1 MKKIK
6 KNQELELEIIYGELF
21 DKMVELVLR
30 TNEPQMVAS
39 TMMAQSLR
47 LYKTVFKHEGE
58 FREVVETVLKQSQNI
73 EPYNHNT
80 LH

>member
-1 MKKIK
+1 MKKTK
-6 KNQELELEIIYGELF
+6 KDLELEFVYNELF
-21 DKMVELVLR
+21 DKMIELVLR
-30 TNEPQMVAS
+30 YNEPQIVAS

-58 FREVVETVLKQSQNI
+58 FREVIETVMKQSKNI
-73 EPYNHNT
+73 KPFNHQT

>member
-1 MKKIK
+1 MRKNK
-6 KNQELELEIIYGELF
+6 KNKELELEIIYGELF
-21 DKMVELVLR
+21 DKMVELVLK

-39 TMMAQSLR
+39 TMMAQALR

-58 FREVVETVLKQSQNI
+58 FREVIKTVLKQSESI
-73 EPYNHNT
+73 EPYNHQT

>member
-1 MKKIK
+1 MKIDK
-6 KNQELELEIIYGELF
+6 KELELEYIYNELF

-30 TNEPQMVAS
+30 YNEPQIVAS
-39 TMMAQSLR
+39 TMMAQALR

-58 FREVVETVLKQSQNI
+58 FREVIETVMKQSKNI
-73 EPYNHNT
+73 KPFNHQT

>member
-1 MKKIK
+1 MSKRTKKD
-6 KNQELELEIIYGELF
+6 LELEFIYNELF

-30 TNEPQMVAS
+30 YNEPQMVAS

-47 LYKTVFKHEGE
+47 LYRTVFKTKNEYK
-58 FREVVETVLKQSQNI
+58 EVVETVLNQADKIQ
-73 EPYNHNT
+73 PYNHQT

>member
-1 MKKIK
+1 MKKGK
-6 KNQELELEIIYGELF
+6 KDLELEFIYNELF

-30 TNEPQMVAS
+30 YNEPQIVAS
-39 TMMAQSLR
+39 TMMAQAMR

-58 FREVVETVLKQSQNI
+58 FREAMETIMKQSKDI
-73 EPYNHNT
+73 KPFNHQT

>member
-1 MKKIK
+1 MKKRDK
-6 KNQELELEIIYGELF
+6 KQLELEIIYGELF

-39 TMMAQSLR
+39 TMMAQALR

-58 FREVVETVLKQSQNI
+58 FREVVETVLRQAENI

>member
-1 MKKIK
+1 MKKNK
-6 KNQELELEIIYGELF
+6 KNKELELEIIYGELF

-39 TMMAQSLR
+39 TMMAQALR

-58 FREVVETVLKQSQNI
+58 FREVVETFLKQSENI

>member
-1 MKKIK
+1 MKRSK
-6 KNQELELEIIYGELF
+6 KDLELEFIYNELF

-30 TNEPQMVAS
+30 YNEPQIVAS
-39 TMMAQSLR
+39 TMMAQAMR

-58 FREVVETVLKQSQNI
+58 FKEAMETIMKQSENI
-73 EPYNHNT
+73 QPFNHKT

>member
-1 MKKIK
+1 MKKTK
-6 KNQELELEIIYGELF
+6 KDFELELIYNELF

-30 TNEPQMVAS
+30 YNEPQIVAS
-39 TMMAQSLR
+39 TMMAQAMR

-58 FREVVETVLKQSQNI
+58 FKEVIETIMKKSKDI
-73 EPYNHNT
+73 KPFNHQT

>member
-1 MKKIK
+1 MKKGK
-6 KNQELELEIIYGELF
+6 KNKELELEIIYGELF
-21 DKMVELVLR
+21 DKMVELVLK

-47 LYKTVFKHEGE
+47 LYKTVFKHPGE
-58 FREVVETVLKQSQNI
+58 FREVIETVLKQSESI

>member
-6 KNQELELEIIYGELF
+6 KNKELELEIIYGELF

-39 TMMAQSLR
+39 TMMAQALR

-58 FREVVETVLKQSQNI
+58 FREVVETVLKQAENI

>member
-1 MKKIK
+1 MKKTK
-6 KNQELELEIIYGELF
+6 KDLELEFVYNELF

-30 TNEPQMVAS
+30 YNEPQIVAS
-39 TMMAQSLR
+39 TMMAQALR

-58 FREVVETVLKQSQNI
+58 FREVIETVMKQSKNI
-73 EPYNHNT
+73 KPFNYKT

>member
-1 MKKIK
+1 MRKNK
-6 KNQELELEIIYGELF
+6 KNKELELEIIYEELF

-39 TMMAQSLR
+39 TMMAQALR

-58 FREVVETVLKQSQNI
+58 FREVIETVLKQSESI
-73 EPYNHNT
+73 EPYNHKT

>member
-6 KNQELELEIIYGELF
+6 RNKELELEIIYGELF

-39 TMMAQSLR
+39 TMMAQALR

-58 FREVVETVLKQSQNI
+58 FKEVVETVLKQAENI

>member
-1 MKKIK
+1 MKKNK
-6 KNQELELEIIYGELF
+6 KNKELELEIIYGELF
-21 DKMVELVLR
+21 DKMVELVLK

-39 TMMAQSLR
+39 TMMAQALR

-58 FREVVETVLKQSQNI
+58 FREVIETVLRQAENI
-73 EPYNHNT
+73 EPYNHQT

>member
-1 MKKIK
+1 
-6 KNQELELEIIYGELF
+6 
-21 DKMVELVLR
+21 
-30 TNEPQMVAS
+30 MVAS

-58 FREVVETVLKQSQNI
+58 FKEVIETVMKQSENV
-73 EPYNHNT
+73 EPFNHKT

>member
-1 MKKIK
+1 MKRTK
-6 KNQELELEIIYGELF
+6 KNKELELEIIYGELF

-30 TNEPQMVAS
+30 TNEPLMVAS

-47 LYKTVFKHEGE
+47 LYKTVFKHPGE
-58 FREVVETVLKQSQNI
+58 FKEVVDTVLKQSENV
-73 EPYNHNT
+73 EPYNHKT

>member
-1 MKKIK
+1 VK
-6 KNQELELEIIYGELF
+6 KNKKSKELELEIIYGELF

-39 TMMAQSLR
+39 TMMAQAMR
-47 LYKTVFKHEGE
+47 LYKTVFKYPGE
-58 FREVVETVLKQSQNI
+58 FKEVIETVLKQSENV
-73 EPYNHNT
+73 EPYNHKT

>member
-1 MKKIK
+1 MKKKIK
-6 KNQELELEIIYGELF
+6 NKELELEIIYGELF

>member
-6 KNQELELEIIYGELF
+6 KNKELELEIIYGELF
-21 DKMVELVLR
+21 DKMVELVLK

-58 FREVVETVLKQSQNI
+58 FREVIETVLKQARKI
-73 EPYNHNT
+73 EPFNHTT

>member
-1 MKKIK
+1 MRKNK
-6 KNQELELEIIYGELF
+6 KNKELELEIIYGELF
-21 DKMVELVLR
+21 DKMVELVLK

-39 TMMAQSLR
+39 TMMAQALR

-58 FREVVETVLKQSQNI
+58 FREVVETVLRQAENI

>member
-1 MKKIK
+1 MKKKDK
-6 KNQELELEIIYGELF
+6 KEFELEFIYSELF

-30 TNEPQMVAS
+30 YNEPQMVAS

-47 LYKTVFKHEGE
+47 LYRTVFKTKGE
-58 FREVVETVLKQSQNI
+58 FQEVVDTVLGQADKI
-73 EPYNHNT
+73 EPYNHKT

>member
-1 MKKIK
+1 MTKKDK
-6 KNQELELEIIYGELF
+6 KELELEIIYGELF

-39 TMMAQSLR
+39 TMMAQAMR
-47 LYKTVFKHEGE
+47 LYKTVFKHDGE
-58 FREVVETVLKQSQNI
+58 FKEAMETIMKQSDTI
-73 EPYNHNT
+73 KPFNHTT

>member
-1 MKKIK
+1 MKRTK
-6 KNQELELEIIYGELF
+6 KNKELELEIIYGELF

-30 TNEPQMVAS
+30 YNEPQMVAS

>member
-1 MKKIK
+1 MKKNK
-6 KNQELELEIIYGELF
+6 KNKELELEIIYGELF

-39 TMMAQSLR
+39 TMMAQALR

-58 FREVVETVLKQSQNI
+58 FKEVVETVLRQAENI

>member
-1 MKKIK
+1 MKRNK
-6 KNQELELEIIYGELF
+6 KNKELELEIIYGELF

-39 TMMAQSLR
+39 TMMSQSLR